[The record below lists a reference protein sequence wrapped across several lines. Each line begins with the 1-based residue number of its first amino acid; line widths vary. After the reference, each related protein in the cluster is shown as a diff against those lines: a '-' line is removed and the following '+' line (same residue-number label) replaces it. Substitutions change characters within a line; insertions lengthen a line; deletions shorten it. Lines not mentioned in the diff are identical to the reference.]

1 MIAANRSGA
10 RLSKFSALNCRNG
23 CVVMRKIAYGN
34 WILLSIC
41 SGCGASTGLSEGFW
55 DSSQGSTVSTS
66 TGGAGAVGGGGVY
79 WTGGASYVPSGGYG
93 AMVATGGSPYYPT
106 GGTTYYYPGGAKAT
120 GGSYYNTTGGKSATG
135 GSKYTGGNTS
145 TGGKSATGGS
155 KYTGGNTSTGG
166 KSATGGS
173 KYTGGST
180 STGGKSATGGTTYNY
195 TGGYTGTGG
204 GSFTGAMKIATDGY
218 VSMQANM
225 YMLHGYVNWFASGSN
240 TSITVSY
247 GTKNICATG
256 IVETNPSYLSYAGIN
271 INVNQTSASSSV
283 STTSSLTIDAKYIT
297 ISFSN
302 DYNAPLRFQLNSD
315 TGTYWCYDLTGLSSP
330 VTILLDSFRTSCWD
344 PASGYPFKPGTAITS
359 ISMVVPGDTVSE
371 YKYDI
376 CFYGVTFQ

>member
-1 MIAANRSGA
+1 
-10 RLSKFSALNCRNG
+10 
-23 CVVMRKIAYGN
+23 MRKIAYGN

-55 DSSQGSTVSTS
+55 DGSQGSTVSTS

-120 GGSYYNTTGGKSATG
+120 GGSSYHTGGVSPKATGGSTYYNTGGKS
-135 GSKYTGGNTS
+135 
-145 TGGKSATGGS
+145 
-155 KYTGGNTSTGG
+155 YTGGNTSTGG

-180 STGGKSATGGTTYNY
+180 STGGKSSTSTGGKSPTGGTTYNY
-195 TGGYTGTGG
+195 SGGYTGTGG

-218 VSMQANM
+218 VAMAANM
-225 YMLHGYVNWFASGSN
+225 YTLHGYVNTFADVNSSVQGS
-240 TSITVSY
+240 I
-247 GTKNICATG
+247 GTRNICATG
-256 IVETNPSYLSYAGIN
+256 IIEPNSSYLSYAGMN
-271 INVNQTSASSSV
+271 INVNQTSASSG
-283 STTSSLTIDAKYIT
+283 STISSLTIDAKYIT

-315 TGTYWCYDLTGLSSP
+315 TGTYWCYDLSGLASP
-330 VTILLDSFRTSCWD
+330 VTVPLDSFRTSCWD

-371 YKYDI
+371 YKYNI